1 VTDRLPVQE
10 AAQAAETSSGLLGD
24 LRRATA
30 ARHRVLDDAL
40 RLGRAPLTCERYSA
54 WLEGSLRVLAVL
66 EPALARWPDAYG
78 KDLRV
83 ARLRADLR
91 ELGRARDPGHADVRV
106 PASLDEAFGAAY
118 VVEGSASGGRV
129 LAPLVERALGK
140 GAPTSYLR
148 LRGDATQAH
157 WQQWLASLA
166 MFDAH
171 ANAVEREATCA
182 MACMTFDDYTRAL
195 APAMH
200 VTG

>member
-1 VTDRLPVQE
+1 MTGRSPLHGPGP
-10 AAQAAETSSGLLGD
+10 AAATRSGLLED

-40 RLGRAPLTCERYSA
+40 GLGRAPLTCERYSA
-54 WLEGSLRVLAVL
+54 FLEGSLRVLAVL
-66 EPALARWPDAYG
+66 EPALARWPAAYG

-83 ARLRADLR
+83 ATLRADLR
-91 ELGRARDPGHADVRV
+91 ELGRARDPAHADVRV

-129 LAPLVERALGK
+129 LAPLVERALGR

-157 WQQWLASLA
+157 WQQWLARLA
-166 MFDAH
+166 MFDAR
-171 ANAVEREATCA
+171 ANAAERDATCA
-182 MACMTFDDYTRAL
+182 MACVTFDDYTRAL
-195 APAMH
+195 APAMQ
-200 VTG
+200 VTA